1 MKIELTE
8 RDKKLLTFMGVF
20 VLVALIGYYGVLP
33 QIKKANELQDD
44 IEEQESLQMIY
55 ESKVAQLFLVEENNK
70 VLEGLI
76 EGAKEN
82 YYPMMDSDE
91 IDNLVTNTV
100 IEKYNLISYDLIIGE
115 RSLAG
120 LQPYIYSKKA
130 LTGESDAQ
138 ERAMQAAA
146 PIIGEDGILL
156 FADIDISESF
166 SSEEYEDDALATG
179 VYMVPLQ
186 MRLSGEMQNIYKFLD
201 DLALSEKKIRL
212 VNYYLN
218 TEETVINH
226 DDGTEEIIVTDSLNV
241 AFELYMCAD

>member
-33 QIKKANELQDD
+33 QIKKANELQDE

-55 ESKVAQLFLVEENNK
+55 ESKVAQLFFVEENNK

-130 LTGESDAQ
+130 LTGESDAR
-138 ERAMQAAA
+138 ERAMQSAA

-156 FADIDISESF
+156 FADIDVSESF
-166 SSEEYEDDALATG
+166 SSEGYDDDILATG
-179 VYMVPLQ
+179 VYVVPIK
-186 MRLSGEMQNIYKFLD
+186 MRLSGDMKKIYQFLD

-212 VNYYLN
+212 VNYN
-218 TEETVINH
+218 VDTEEIVINH
-226 DDGTEEIIVTDSLNV
+226 DDGTEEIVMTDYLNV
-241 AFELYMCAD
+241 SFELYMCAD